1 MRRRGAILGLLALVL
16 AGAGWWIVG
25 AQPQPEERRAGP
37 GDVYLALGDSLA
49 AGVLLSQPEE
59 AYVARIGA
67 ALQARAPIVTHNL
80 AVPGATSA
88 TLLRQQ
94 LPQALALIHAEQQ
107 AGRRVSP
114 ITIDIGGNDALAVRH
129 APAVER
135 QRMLAQV
142 EANLGALLDQLIAA
156 TSHQGRREAN
166 IAVMTYYNPFPGD
179 AGDPTSEAYWSA
191 RLNETIMRVAQ
202 ARQVAVADIR
212 AAFAGGNV
220 YRYTYIAAGDVHAN
234 ADGHALIAAAFLE
247 ALGYTQTTGFSAG
260 RE

>member
-1 MRRRGAILGLLALVL
+1 MRRGAIVGLLALVL
-16 AGAGWWIVG
+16 AGAGGWFV
-25 AQPQPEERRAGP
+25 AVRPQAEEQRAGP

-67 ALQARAPIVTHNL
+67 ALQARAPIVTRNL

-88 TLLRQQ
+88 TLVRWQ
-94 LPQALALIHAEQQ
+94 LPQALALIRTEQQ

-129 APAVER
+129 ASTVER

-156 TSHQGRREAN
+156 TSRQGRREAD

-179 AGDPTSEAYWSA
+179 ADDPASEAYWSA
-191 RLNETIMRVAQ
+191 RLNETIIRVAQ
-202 ARQVAVADIR
+202 TRQVAVADIR

-234 ADGHALIAAAFLE
+234 ADGHALIAAAFLD
-247 ALGYTQTTGFSAG
+247 ALGYSHPAG
-260 RE
+260 LPAGGE